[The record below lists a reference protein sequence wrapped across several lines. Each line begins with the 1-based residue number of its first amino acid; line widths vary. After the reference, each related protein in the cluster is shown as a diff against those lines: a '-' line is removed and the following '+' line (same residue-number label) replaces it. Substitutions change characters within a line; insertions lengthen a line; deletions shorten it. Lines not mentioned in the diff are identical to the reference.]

1 MRRKYNKSLKQI
13 VNYLKNIDNPLGDL
27 CSDILRDDSFPI
39 QDVEKAWEYLDHLV
53 KYGRRDYLYEPIND
67 LKTIYD
73 IINK

>member
-1 MRRKYNKSLKQI
+1 MKRKYKSLKQI
-13 VNYLKNIDNPLGDL
+13 INYLKNIDNPLGDL

-39 QDVEKAWEYLDHLV
+39 NDVEKAWEYLDHLV
-53 KYGRRDYLYEPIND
+53 KFGRDYLYEPIID